1 MRVSRRHLVQFIIGF
16 MIIFFLA
23 LYKLPYYIYSP
34 GSADPLRPIVEVDNG
49 FSSEGDM
56 HLVTVSGMQ
65 ATPLQ
70 LIWAKTRP
78 FHDIM
83 PLEDVR
89 PEGISDEDYMH
100 AQFQMMEG
108 SQESSRSEEHTSEL
122 QSRGH

>member
-83 PLEDVR
+83 PLVDVR
-89 PEGISDEDYMH
+89 PAGNSDVDYTLSNI
-100 AQFQMMEG
+100 QMMTC
-108 SQESSRSEEHTSEL
+108 SQ
-122 QSRGH
+122 GY